1 MNIHLNKKNRF
12 DLDNIGIEYIVEARK
27 NNEHYYLAT
36 FEGIGNSGYY
46 ILDMERNIVLVY
58 CSSFDNV
65 KKHILNE
72 FIIERIINPKNVF
85 LELEE

>member
-12 DLDNIGIEYIVEARK
+12 DLDNIGIGYIIEARK

-46 ILDMERNIVLVY
+46 ILDMERNIVLAY

-65 KKHILNE
+65 KKRILNE
-72 FIIERIINPKNVF
+72 FIIERTINPKNVF

>member
-1 MNIHLNKKNRF
+1 MNIHLNKKNKF
-12 DLDNIGIEYIVEARK
+12 ELNNIGVGHIIEARK
-27 NNEHYYLAT
+27 NNEHYYLAI

-46 ILDMERNIVLVY
+46 ILDMERNIVLTY

-65 KKHILNE
+65 KKRILNE
-72 FIIERIINPKNVF
+72 FIIERTINPKNVF